1 MKSRIGHISLICAIA
16 GFLLLEAAMHFDL
29 LAGPFWRILA
39 TGFEAGTIGGLADWF
54 AVSALFYEIPIP
66 LVRRHTNIIV
76 KNRDKLTEGI
86 VELVTTKWLSP
97 EMLREKLAGVEIAKN
112 VVQVLEEPHNMD
124 RTLDFIRTVFYRF
137 TEDLDHPKMAVLLQ
151 KLLKDQIQD
160 LDIAGPL
167 GSWLKEAVGQKKHH
181 EILEMA
187 IGEISKSIE
196 EPDTRKLVYKK
207 LKAAVEEYAQKDWI
221 KKSAIWLGKRTGG
234 IDLDLLTDRLLDL
247 ALVLMGETKNDPQH
261 PVRQKLDQYLLE
273 FANALESGEEQAVS
287 YVEQL
292 KHNFILNDTARVII
306 QDMLYKL
313 KNTLEGQLSHARTPF
328 MELVKRQLVR
338 FLDELKGDPEAQAKL
353 DAWLKESLEKLVDK
367 YHPELGNIVRSSLGR
382 LDDHGMM
389 QQIKDKVGDDL
400 QYIRLNGAVVG
411 GLVGIVI
418 AVLRWLLL

>member
-1 MKSRIGHISLICAIA
+1 MKSRT
-16 GFLLLEAAMHFDL
+16 
-29 LAGPFWRILA
+29 W
-39 TGFEAGTIGGLADWF
+39 
-54 AVSALFYEIPIP
+54 
-66 LVRRHTNIIV
+66 
-76 KNRDKLTEGI
+76 GI
-86 VELVTTKWLSP
+86 VELITTKCLSP

-167 GSWLKEAVGQKKHH
+167 DS
-181 EILEMA
+181 
-187 IGEISKSIE
+187 
-196 EPDTRKLVYKK
+196 
-207 LKAAVEEYAQKDWI
+207 
-221 KKSAIWLGKRTGG
+221 
-234 IDLDLLTDRLLDL
+234 
-247 ALVLMGETKNDPQH
+247 
-261 PVRQKLDQYLLE
+261 
-273 FANALESGEEQAVS
+273 
-287 YVEQL
+287 
-292 KHNFILNDTARVII
+292 
-306 QDMLYKL
+306 
-313 KNTLEGQLSHARTPF
+313 
-328 MELVKRQLVR
+328 
-338 FLDELKGDPEAQAKL
+338 
-353 DAWLKESLEKLVDK
+353 WLKESLEKLVDK

>member
-1 MKSRIGHISLICAIA
+1 
-16 GFLLLEAAMHFDL
+16 MHFDL
-29 LAGPFWRILA
+29 LVGPFWRILA

-66 LVRRHTNIIV
+66 FVRRHTNIIV

-112 VVQVLEEPHNMD
+112 VVQVLGEPQNMD
-124 RTLDFIRTVFYRF
+124 RTLDFIRTVFHRF
-137 TEDLDHPKMAVLLQ
+137 SEDLDHPKMAVLLQ
-151 KLLKDQIQD
+151 KLLKDQAQD

-167 GSWLKEAVGQKKHH
+167 GGWLKDVVQQKKHH
-181 EILEMA
+181 EVLEMA

-196 EPDTRKLVYKK
+196 EPETRKLVYKK
-207 LKAAVEEYAQKDWI
+207 LKTAVEDYAQKDWV
-221 KKSAIWLGKRTGG
+221 KKSAVWLGKRTGG

-273 FANALESGEEQAVS
+273 FATALESGDEQAVN
-287 YVEQL
+287 YIQQL
-292 KHNFILNDTARVII
+292 KHSFILNDTARAII
-306 QDMLYKL
+306 QNILQKF
-313 KNTLEGQLSHARTPF
+313 KTTVTGQLAHAKTPF
-328 MELVKRQLVR
+328 MELVKRQMVR
-338 FLDELKGDPEAQAKL
+338 LLDELKGDPEAQGKL
-353 DAWLKESLEKLVDK
+353 DDWLKDSLEKLVDK

-382 LDDHGMM
+382 LDDQGMM